1 MKMMVHI
8 NRFELKKGVKG
19 RPWTIHTSKGCISA
33 KEVLI
38 DGHSEAQCFPKK
50 KTNPKC
56 FIVIEGD
63 LKKLGN
69 SRYMITAKDKR
80 PAMGGKLGRLK
91 TNSSRASWFSG

>member
-19 RPWTIHTSKGCISA
+19 RPWTIHTSKGCIPA

-56 FIVIEGD
+56 FIVVEGD
-63 LKKLGN
+63 LKKVGK
-69 SRYMITAKDKR
+69 SKYVITSKAKN
-80 PAMGGKLGRLK
+80 ATGTLGRLK
-91 TNSSRASWFSG
+91 ANSTRASWFSG